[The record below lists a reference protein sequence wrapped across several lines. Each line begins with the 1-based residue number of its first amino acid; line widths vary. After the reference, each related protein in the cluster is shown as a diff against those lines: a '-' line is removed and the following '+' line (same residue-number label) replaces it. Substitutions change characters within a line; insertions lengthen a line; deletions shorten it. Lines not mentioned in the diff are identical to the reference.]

1 MIGHNESVVRIKT
14 YMQHNNQISASQQ
27 DITYTS
33 NASTTVTPKEG
44 SLGIPL
50 EAVVGSTAGA
60 AGANFSA
67 PLLFHVKI

>member
-1 MIGHNESVVRIKT
+1 MKVQSALKHKGTITIKSPRQKT
-14 YMQHNNQISASQQ
+14 SHH
-27 DITYTS
+27 TS

-44 SLGIPL
+44 SLGIPF